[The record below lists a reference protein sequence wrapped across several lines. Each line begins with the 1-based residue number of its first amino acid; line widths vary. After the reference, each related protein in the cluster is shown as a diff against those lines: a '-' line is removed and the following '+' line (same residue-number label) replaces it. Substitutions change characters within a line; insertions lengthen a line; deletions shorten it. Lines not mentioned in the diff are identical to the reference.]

1 MITITMVIMAITAF
15 INMMSMPGLVSSQ
28 PGEAAVLGLVGGPAV
43 QDGLHDV
50 AVQLVPQLWQ
60 S

>member
-1 MITITMVIMAITAF
+1 MVIMAITAF